1 MAGMGTLAVLI
12 QRLFGIHVG
21 VVKLQVKQPRFLN
34 LPPLFREEWLLWGCQ
49 AEGQLYLPIV
59 CHVKDSYIIKKTV
72 IITTRKL
79 IITFNAFLRVNFC
92 YLFMLRLLKGLD
104 HGLTSGNTLSSV
116 HDHRGLRSIKNKL
129 NFL

>member
-1 MAGMGTLAVLI
+1 M
-12 QRLFGIHVG
+12 
-21 VVKLQVKQPRFLN
+21 
-34 LPPLFREEWLLWGCQ
+34 
-49 AEGQLYLPIV
+49 
-59 CHVKDSYIIKKTV
+59 KDSYIIKKTV

-129 NFL
+129 NFLEYNSV